1 MVAEYSGQKGAKA
14 DAQIKADEEGA
25 VGSAEAFLW
34 RVHYRQ
40 ALHGGLCSAV
50 TGAVEESAD
59 EKHGEILGKGQEE
72 HRGKHAHK
80 GWDGGCHNPES
91 VNDNADEGAN
101 HDEPEGIYGEEKAD
115 IVHPHAQGI
124 EGHIGG
130 DRRHGQGDAS
140 HND

>member
-1 MVAEYSGQKGAKA
+1 MPKSKPMKKVPLAAPKRSCGAFITAKLCMV
-14 DAQIKADEEGA
+14 
-25 VGSAEAFLW
+25 VGVF
-34 RVHYRQ
+34 
-40 ALHGGLCSAV
+40 AV

-59 EKHGEILGKGQEE
+59 EKHGEILGKGEEE
-72 HRGKHAHK
+72 HRGKHAYK